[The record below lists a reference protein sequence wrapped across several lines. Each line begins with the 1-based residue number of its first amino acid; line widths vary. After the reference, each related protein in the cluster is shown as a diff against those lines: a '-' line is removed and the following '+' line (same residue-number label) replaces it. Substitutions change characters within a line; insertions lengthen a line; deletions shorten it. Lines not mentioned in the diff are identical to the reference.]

1 MAKCGPECEET
12 LREIERFLDHE
23 VDDVI
28 RARVERHLSGC
39 EGCTDKATF
48 RVHLKALIQVKCT
61 EHEIPSPSSPVA
73 RRVRDRLRTLLAAV
87 DTGLDQ
93 G

>member
-1 MAKCGPECEET
+1 M
-12 LREIERFLDHE
+12 
-23 VDDVI
+23 
-28 RARVERHLSGC
+28 HLSGC
-39 EGCTDKATF
+39 NDCTDKATF

-61 EHEIPSPSSPVA
+61 EHEIPDGL
-73 RRVRDRLRTLLAAV
+73 RDRLRTLLATV